1 MLCYAYWFNIV
12 VHALLATLLMLRSPS
27 SAAAAAT
34 SYFNSQHTADY
45 SRLGPCNV
53 EDQPL
58 ETLLL
63 PEASG
68 CGSYCRLSPRLHLPM
83 SPNSSTTASNPS
95 SSTAQASSTRCSAAF
110 LPTVVFFSG
119 FQLRSAYYTPY
130 ARWLASWGYVC
141 VQYDL
146 ALFHIVPDEV
156 ELGYLPYL
164 LDYLQHQP
172 SIKGR
177 LNLNR
182 IGAAG
187 HSRGG
192 KLAALHLAD
201 DARVVAAFLV
211 DPVDS
216 GGNKSSSAARG
227 SLKAVSA
234 TGRSAVQALA
244 GKHKQAAIAGAGVS
258 GPCNPQQR
266 SSHAF
271 FGVLGPGSWLEVV
284 PAGGHM
290 QFASVTSGVIGRAL
304 DWLCHAGHTSHE
316 HVIELAA
323 PALIAWMEAHLQR
336 NPPSVHAA
344 AVAPQ
349 VPVHMMQPAARNMV
363 TSHSKQAVGLSQPA
377 VDGLLGLQSFFEWVR
392 KQQLAGEI
400 TFTVKPVTLQHT

>member
-1 MLCYAYWFNIV
+1 MLCYAYWSTNV

-27 SAAAAAT
+27 SAAAAAA
-34 SYFNSQHTADY
+34 SYFNSQNTADY

-244 GKHKQAAIAGAGVS
+244 GKHKQAAIAGEAELRPHTTLLTVHNRATVYSRDCALMFTCFCRKDDPFVDSTASSAHQDRPVHSRGVGPKELCVTVRAGR
-258 GPCNPQQR
+258 C
-266 SSHAF
+266 
-271 FGVLGPGSWLEVV
+271 
-284 PAGGHM
+284 
-290 QFASVTSGVIGRAL
+290 
-304 DWLCHAGHTSHE
+304 C
-316 HVIELAA
+316 
-323 PALIAWMEAHLQR
+323 AHP
-336 NPPSVHAA
+336 PPSAT
-344 AVAPQ
+344 AVE
-349 VPVHMMQPAARNMV
+349 
-363 TSHSKQAVGLSQPA
+363 LSFSCL
-377 VDGLLGLQSFFEWVR
+377 DHCCLL
-392 KQQLAGEI
+392 
-400 TFTVKPVTLQHT
+400 